1 MKTRITKRHA
11 AHLEQLERKGRITA
25 EDVLADAKSPKSP
38 LHELYD
44 WDIKRSAESHWLDR
58 TREIIRTIKVVIHNE
73 TTVIRFPRYVHD
85 PDLKPSEQGY
95 VSEAELRA
103 DKSLA
108 RRALSDECDRVV
120 GSLTRARNLAR
131 GLNMEQAFEDLLARV
146 VGLRA
151 IVSAGLKT
159 KAKAKLQLKRTA

>member
-1 MKTRITKRHA
+1 MNTRITKKHA

-58 TREIIRTIKVVIHNE
+58 TREIIRTIKVVIHSE

-85 PDLKPSEQGY
+85 PDLKPNEQGY
-95 VSEAELRA
+95 VSETELRS

-108 RRALSDECDRVV
+108 RRALSEECDRVV
-120 GSLTRARNLAR
+120 GSLTRARNIAR
-131 GLNMEQAFEDLLARV
+131 GLDMVAAFEDLLARV
-146 VGLRA
+146 IGLRA
-151 IVSAGLKT
+151 VIARPI
-159 KAKAKLQLKRTA
+159 KAKSKVRLRRTA